1 MTYGHELRTHHGPGI
16 AVVLSMTVLPTL
28 FHKSLMK
35 ELLLALSLYR
45 RGNRHLRKLNNI
57 LKVKESG
64 KAGPSLNPWQSD
76 VIAYGLSH
84 SSVRWF

>member
-1 MTYGHELRTHHGPGI
+1 
-16 AVVLSMTVLPTL
+16 
-28 FHKSLMK
+28 MK

-57 LKVKESG
+57 LKVTESG

>member
-1 MTYGHELRTHHGPGI
+1 MRAHHGPGI
-16 AVVLSMTVLPTL
+16 AVVLTMTVLPTL
-28 FHKSLMK
+28 FHKSLTK

-57 LKVKESG
+57 LKVTESG
-64 KAGPSLNPWQSD
+64 KAGPSLNPWLSD